1 MPSYSMEQLAAM
13 DDSQLRAIAE
23 ELNSENKN
31 SSNRQEIIYGII
43 DAQAIQQSEQR
54 SDSPRRRQRIVKH
67 DGEAVYTA
75 NKSGKA
81 TKLEEKTPPKA
92 EQPSLFDEATPTTPK
107 RKRGR
112 PSKVSLEAEAVAQSP
127 SETTVTGSSSQKEDI
142 LDESSQISDGVEE
155 KSTKTQTTPE
165 IELPDFISAQMNNSS
180 IMTEEDER
188 IKADQLDVD

>member
-67 DGEAVYTA
+67 DGCQKIIY
-75 NKSGKA
+75 KSLIAKA
-81 TKLEEKTPPKA
+81 LQKDGNIGSFKHLVFKIPKA
-92 EQPSLFDEATPTTPK
+92 FAMPERFSGTI
-107 RKRGR
+107 
-112 PSKVSLEAEAVAQSP
+112 
-127 SETTVTGSSSQKEDI
+127 SQYHI
-142 LDESSQISDGVEE
+142 LDG
-155 KSTKTQTTPE
+155 
-165 IELPDFISAQMNNSS
+165 
-180 IMTEEDER
+180 R
-188 IKADQLDVD
+188 

>member
-67 DGEAVYTA
+67 DGEAV
-75 NKSGKA
+75 
-81 TKLEEKTPPKA
+81 
-92 EQPSLFDEATPTTPK
+92 
-107 RKRGR
+107 
-112 PSKVSLEAEAVAQSP
+112 
-127 SETTVTGSSSQKEDI
+127 
-142 LDESSQISDGVEE
+142 
-155 KSTKTQTTPE
+155 
-165 IELPDFISAQMNNSS
+165 
-180 IMTEEDER
+180 
-188 IKADQLDVD
+188 